1 MKPRRVLYA
10 QFSDDEKKVIDCIK
24 TSKFMHVSE
33 IANKTGLSKQEVLT
47 HLDTYRIS
55 SKYEKREAARL
66 NAYEARE
73 LANLATIEPLYIDIK
88 EAAERGKTEVEVTYL
103 TEGEFN
109 QLINDG
115 YKIYAEYGTEQL
127 TKWFDEIEGYDS
139 ILIDWE
145 V

>member
-1 MKPRRVLYA
+1 MK
-10 QFSDDEKKVIDCIK
+10 
-24 TSKFMHVSE
+24 
-33 IANKTGLSKQEVLT
+33 
-47 HLDTYRIS
+47 
-55 SKYEKREAARL
+55 L

-73 LANLATIEPLYIDIK
+73 LADLAKIEPLYIDIK

-115 YKIYAEYGTEQL
+115 YKIYAEYGTELL
-127 TKWFDEIEGYDS
+127 TKWFDEIDDYDS

-145 V
+145 D